1 MKKSPTRS
9 PRRRLHDGNRHT
21 PPSAN
26 IHKPSSLKQH
36 HLLKEQHGGS
46 STTSY
51 TNGLMEKHVIV
62 DQHPVGKP
70 SSGLPSRD
78 ANTNHKHNFSSSSA
92 GLTETLTSIQKE
104 CLTLLRAHQY
114 RSCELVALFHL
125 SSLEQS
131 TSQHPSNA
139 ILEAITLEILGDCGH
154 FQSQYRRAV
163 GYYRRAIQH
172 RRSHHVMV
180 SNNNKSSSS
189 SFIVP
194 MDQVQSRPEANLRI
208 KESRSLA
215 KLGNTVEASSIL
227 ESSVSKTNPFRTFTM
242 SLDLGNMYLI
252 SDRKSDARKSF
263 MDALRRN
270 PYALEAVERLAI
282 LKADRS
288 EVVKC
293 VGEGMMHPS
302 RVDKENDA
310 STTTHK
316 RSSGGGLLPVQDVVN
331 ATFYSHRTN
340 HAASALSMWSKLE
353 AEYPNHLF
361 VLSQIAMLQWN
372 HPSSTIESHPGA
384 AERTFA
390 KIRDIDP
397 SCMDHMDKYAFLL
410 AIHRSVS
417 ELGHLSSEL
426 LRVDDTRPEAWIALA
441 LYHQA
446 SGDAE
451 KAIAFTEKAITC
463 NPRHAFC
470 HLLLG
475 GILSSEG
482 RPEHAVVSFF
492 RANEIQRDVTSYE
505 GLVASYLAANKYKE
519 AVCTAKEAIS
529 FAPRD
534 PRAMTLVGLA
544 LAQAPSSHRE
554 GAGGKDRAKRA
565 LKKALSLDGSALRPL
580 LALADLYIDEGQY
593 AFCVELLKRGV
604 DDIGAKTLQSSLG
617 FGFSH
622 MQDSQIIL
630 HTKLGDAHAQDK
642 QYGDA
647 MACYHIALSMNPN
660 STETQNSMDRLEKLM
675 SGVDPNSSSMTE
687 ETVEHGYN
695 DEESHRG
702 GHALVF

>member
-1 MKKSPTRS
+1 MRKSSTKS
-9 PRRRLHDGNRHT
+9 PRRRLLDGNRHT

-26 IHKPSSLKQH
+26 ITKPSNLKQH
-36 HLLKEQHGGS
+36 HLLKGHGGS
-46 STTSY
+46 STASY
-51 TNGLMEKHVIV
+51 TNGLMEKLVV
-62 DQHPVGKP
+62 DPVGAKPKP
-70 SSGLPSRD
+70 SSVLPSMD
-78 ANTNHKHNFSSSSA
+78 NNNKQTNYSSSA
-92 GLTETLTSIQKE
+92 PTEALASIQKE

-131 TSQHPSNA
+131 TYEYDGSTTQQQQLNNA
-139 ILEAITLEILGDCGH
+139 VIEATTLEILGDCGH

-172 RRSHHVMV
+172 RRSHFL
-180 SNNNKSSSS
+180 SNHSSSAL
-189 SFIVP
+189 P
-194 MDQVQSRPEANLRI
+194 MDQAQTRPEANLRI
-208 KESRSLA
+208 KESRSLT

-227 ESSVSKTNPFRTFTM
+227 ESSVPKNNPFRNFTM

-310 STTTHK
+310 TTNK
-316 RSSGGGLLPVQDVVN
+316 SSGALLPVQEVVN

-340 HAASALSMWSKLE
+340 HAASALSMWTKLNE
-353 AEYPNHLF
+353 EYPNHVF

-372 HPSSTIESHPGA
+372 HPSSSIESNPGA

-397 SCMDHMDKYAFLL
+397 SCMDNMDQFAFLL
-410 AIHRSVS
+410 AISRSIS
-417 ELGHLSSEL
+417 DLGHLSSDL
-426 LRVDDTRPEAWIALA
+426 LRVDDKRPEAWNALA
-441 LYHQA
+441 LYHQS

-475 GILSSEG
+475 GILFSEG

-604 DDIGAKTLQSSLG
+604 DEIGAKPLQSSLG

-622 MQDSQIIL
+622 TQDSQIIL
-630 HTKLGDAHAQDK
+630 HTKLGDAHALDK

-660 STETQNSMDRLEKLM
+660 STETQNSMDRLERLM
-675 SGVDPNSSSMTE
+675 SGVDPNSSSMTDE
-687 ETVEHGYN
+687 SVEHGYN
-695 DEESHRG
+695 DDESRRG